1 MIRSCLPVQGRWVPV
16 LLREDPMSHG
26 AHKRSRR
33 HKKPRHRDEEEAPL
47 PATRKSLRAATTTHH

>member
-1 MIRSCLPVQGRWVPV
+1 MQGRWVPV